1 MNNLKEVA
9 SDMNA
14 PYFDVRTNDTGAMNV
29 PQINQMVATTAPQA
43 SAPSIGSSAMLGELK
58 ISCWTGRKKDKSA
71 SASVTSQNYADNG
84 TASVNKKLLGN
95 CDELTAIQKF
105 VASARNIHYS
115 MTMPW
120 SDLGMRLLPTAQYFK
135 YHQQMTELQNEFE
148 NMVDTFCNNY
158 TWEVSRAQARIG
170 SLFRADDY
178 PTEASIR
185 DKFAFSI
192 SYIPLPEAGDFRV
205 DVGNEQRDVLESH
218 YNEYYR
224 KQLDSAMGDV
234 WQRTYKALSNM
245 SDRLDYG
252 GDDKKK
258 VFRDSL
264 VDNVLD
270 MVELLNV
277 CNVAG
282 DSQMSEMARKLDD
295 ALRGVTPDGLRNNES
310 FRAET
315 KQAVDDAIKSLPSLG
330 M

>member
-9 SDMNA
+9 RDMNL
-14 PYFDVRTNDTGAMNV
+14 PYFEVRTNDTGAMNV
-29 PQINQMVATTAPQA
+29 PQAPQA

-95 CDELTAIQKF
+95 CDELAAIQNF
-105 VASARNIHYS
+105 VANTRNRHYS

-135 YHQQMTELQNEFE
+135 YHQTMTELQNEFE
-148 NMVDTFCNNY
+148 GMVDAFCNNY
-158 TWEVSRAQARIG
+158 AWEVSRAQARIG
-170 SLFRADDY
+170 SLFRAEDY
-178 PTEASIR
+178 PTEESIR
-185 DKFAFSI
+185 SKFAFNI
-192 SYIPLPEAGDFRV
+192 SYIPIPEAGDFRV

-218 YNEYYR
+218 YNEYYS
-224 KQLDSAMGDV
+224 KQLGSAMQHV
-234 WQRTYKALSNM
+234 WDRTYKVLSNM
-245 SDRLDYG
+245 SERLDYG
-252 GDDKKK
+252 GADKKK

-264 VDNVLD
+264 VENVLD
-270 MVELLNV
+270 IVGLLDV
-277 CNVAG
+277 CNVTG

-295 ALRGVTPDGLRNNES
+295 TLRGVTPEGLRNNES

-315 KQAVDDAIKSLPSLG
+315 KQAVDDVIKSLPSLE

>member
-1 MNNLKEVA
+1 MNNL
-9 SDMNA
+9 
-14 PYFDVRTNDTGAMNV
+14 
-29 PQINQMVATTAPQA
+29 NQVVSTVAPQA
-43 SAPSIGSSAMLGELK
+43 SAPSIGSRAMLCELK

-105 VASARNIHYS
+105 VANARNIHYS

-135 YHQQMTELQNEFE
+135 YHEQITELQNEFDS
-148 NMVDTFCNNY
+148 MVDTFCNNY

-178 PTEASIR
+178 PSEASIR
-185 DKFAFSI
+185 DKFAFNM
-192 SYIPLPEAGDFRV
+192 SYIPLPDSGDFRV
-205 DVGNEQRDVLESH
+205 DVVNDQRDVLESH
-218 YNEYYR
+218 YNDYYN
-224 KQLDSAMGDV
+224 KQLGSAMQDV
-234 WQRTYKALSNM
+234 WNRTYKALSNM
-245 SDRLDYG
+245 SERLDYG
-252 GDDKKK
+252 GGDKKK

-264 VDNVLD
+264 VENVLD

-277 CNVAG
+277 CNVTG
-282 DSQMSEMARKLDD
+282 DSQMSAMALKLDD
-295 ALRGVTPDGLRNNES
+295 ALRGVTPDGLRNNET
-310 FRAET
+310 FRVET
-315 KQAVDDAIKSLPSLG
+315 KRAVDDAIKSLPSLG

>member
-1 MNNLKEVA
+1 MNNLKELAVGK
-9 SDMNA
+9 SSLMKDIDIDV
-14 PYFDVRTNDTGAMNV
+14 PYVDT
-29 PQINQMVATTAPQA
+29 TTAPQT
-43 SAPSIGSSAMLGELK
+43 SAPSIGSSAMLCELK

-71 SASVTSQNYADNG
+71 SASVTRQSYAETG

-105 VASARNIHYS
+105 VANARNIHYS

-135 YHQQMTELQNEFE
+135 YHEQITALQNEFDS
-148 NMVDTFCNNY
+148 MVDTFCNNY

-170 SLFRADDY
+170 SLFQVNDY
-178 PTEASIR
+178 PSESSIR
-185 DKFAFSI
+185 DKFAFTM
-192 SYIPLPEAGDFRV
+192 SYIPLPDSGDFRV
-205 DVGNEQRDVLESH
+205 DVGNDQRDVLESH
-218 YNEYYR
+218 YNDYYS
-224 KQLDSAMGDV
+224 KQLGSAMQDV
-234 WQRTYKALSNM
+234 WNRTYKALSNM

-252 GDDKKK
+252 GGDKKK

-277 CNVAG
+277 CNVTG
-282 DSQMSEMARKLDD
+282 DSQMSAMALKLDD
-295 ALRGVTPDGLRNNES
+295 ALRGVTPDGLRNNEA

-315 KQAVDDAIKSLPSLG
+315 KWAVDDAIESLPSLE

>member
-1 MNNLKEVA
+1 MNNL
-9 SDMNA
+9 
-14 PYFDVRTNDTGAMNV
+14 
-29 PQINQMVATTAPQA
+29 NQMVATTAPQA

-105 VASARNIHYS
+105 VANARNKHYS

-135 YHQQMTELQNEFE
+135 YHQQMTELQSEFE
-148 NMVDTFCNNY
+148 RMVDTFCNNY

-185 DKFAFSI
+185 SKFAFNI

-218 YNEYYR
+218 YNEYYS
-224 KQLDSAMGDV
+224 KQLGSAM
-234 WQRTYKALSNM
+234 R
-245 SDRLDYG
+245 
-252 GDDKKK
+252 
-258 VFRDSL
+258 
-264 VDNVLD
+264 
-270 MVELLNV
+270 
-277 CNVAG
+277 
-282 DSQMSEMARKLDD
+282 
-295 ALRGVTPDGLRNNES
+295 
-310 FRAET
+310 
-315 KQAVDDAIKSLPSLG
+315 
-330 M
+330 

>member
-1 MNNLKEVA
+1 MNNLKELAGGKSSLMKDLDINV
-9 SDMNA
+9 
-14 PYFDVRTNDTGAMNV
+14 PYFD
-29 PQINQMVATTAPQA
+29 ATTAPQT
-43 SAPSIGSSAMLGELK
+43 SAPSIGSSAMLCELK

-105 VASARNIHYS
+105 VANARNIHYS

-135 YHQQMTELQNEFE
+135 YHQTMTELQNEFSGSDVA
-148 NMVDTFCNNY
+148 MVDAFCNNY

-170 SLFRADDY
+170 SLFQMNDY
-178 PTEASIR
+178 PSEASIR
-185 DKFAFSI
+185 DKFAFTM
-192 SYIPLPEAGDFRV
+192 SYIPLPDSGDFRV

-218 YNEYYR
+218 YNDYYS
-224 KQLDSAMGDV
+224 KQLGSAMQDV
-234 WQRTYKALSNM
+234 WNRTYKALSNM

-252 GDDKKK
+252 GGDKKK

-277 CNVAG
+277 CNVTG
-282 DSQMSEMARKLDD
+282 DSQMSAMALKLDD

-315 KQAVDDAIKSLPSLG
+315 KRAVDDAIKSLPSLG

>member
-105 VASARNIHYS
+105 VANARNIHYS

-148 NMVDTFCNNY
+148 GMVDTFCNNY

-178 PTEASIR
+178 PTEESIR
-185 DKFAFSI
+185 SKFAFNI

-224 KQLDSAMGDV
+224 KQLGSAMQDV
-234 WQRTYKALSNM
+234 WERTYKALSNM

-277 CNVAG
+277 CNVSG